1 MLHRK
6 GASKLAVCAAMAC
19 STVAGAEELTGAGLN
34 QDVRPLF
41 LQDASQPATA
51 PSTEPAATP
60 PRPFMALLDAIG
72 IGAPLDKAGITI
84 GGYIEGGYTV
94 ATNDPPGH
102 ALSGRVFDTKN
113 NKIVLDQ
120 FNLFFDR
127 PVDYAKAAANHVV
140 DIGGHVDFIFGWDSG
155 LIHSSGIYDNP
166 AVAGVGKG
174 YYKSRTSPENQADFN
189 QAYVDIALPIG
200 TGLRIRAGKF
210 VTLLGWEVINP
221 TGNAFYSHSYMFG
234 YAIPFTQTGVYAE
247 YKVCD
252 DVLVDA
258 GVTRGWNQTFRDNN
272 GSPDILAGVTITP
285 QESDELKKWTFIVN
299 LSEGPQATHD
309 NHDWWTVLD
318 FQAKYALDAKTN
330 IGANIDYGD
339 APGAVASGAAQ
350 WYGIAGYG
358 SYILCDYATANLR
371 AEYYGDNKSF
381 TLGPGGAANV
391 YEATVNLQIKPLPH
405 NSIGQNLVIR
415 PELRLDYS
423 EHGFFDGGRKNYQ
436 ATFGID
442 AYFMF

>member
-1 MLHRK
+1 
-6 GASKLAVCAAMAC
+6 
-19 STVAGAEELTGAGLN
+19 
-34 QDVRPLF
+34 
-41 LQDASQPATA
+41 
-51 PSTEPAATP
+51 
-60 PRPFMALLDAIG
+60 
-72 IGAPLDKAGITI
+72 
-84 GGYIEGGYTV
+84 
-94 ATNDPPGH
+94 
-102 ALSGRVFDTKN
+102 
-113 NKIVLDQ
+113 
-120 FNLFFDR
+120 
-127 PVDYAKAAANHVV
+127 V
-140 DIGGHVDFIFGWDSG
+140 DIGGHMDFLFGWDTG

-166 AVAGVGKG
+166 AVAGVTKG

-210 VTLLGWEVINP
+210 VTLLGWEVIDPTKNP
-221 TGNAFYSHSYMFG
+221 FYSHSYMFG
-234 YAIPFTQTGVYAE
+234 YAIPFTHTGVYAE

-318 FQAKYALDAKTN
+318 LQVKYALDAKTN
-330 IGANIDYGD
+330 VGANIDYGD

-358 SYILCDYATANLR
+358 SYILCDYVTANLR

-391 YEATVNLQIKPLPH
+391 YEATVNVQIKPMPH
-405 NSIGQNLVIR
+405 NSIGQNLIIR
-415 PELRLDYS
+415 PEVRLDYS
-423 EHGFFDGGRKNYQ
+423 EHGFFNGGTKNYQ